1 MGKIMTK
8 LSTKHLLTVALSATA
23 FASSI
28 SAASSH
34 ANPFEM
40 TLLNSGYQT
49 TLSHHQDTMGS
60 DEKCEEGKCG
70 EGKCGDSK
78 GGEGKCG
85 SSQCDTPAE

>member
-1 MGKIMTK
+1 MDKIMSNI
-8 LSTKHLLTVALSATA
+8 STKHLLTVALSATA
-23 FASSI
+23 FATSI
-28 SAASSH
+28 GTAKPH

-49 TLSHHQDTMGS
+49 TIFHHQDSTTS